1 MSRKTLFAAALIA
14 AFAASACTDIQTPPT
29 ASAVSARAPAQRF
42 QLRVSLYPWVP
53 DPESLVRWI
62 ETDFEAAHPTI
73 DLVVR
78 PLNRSY
84 DWMPEYTG
92 DLAYEIDKSVAALT
106 GGGADAQHLVEVD
119 AMILGELAGRG
130 ALAPF
135 GLPDA
140 DFLPF
145 AREAVTYGGV
155 TYGVPHWTCGY
166 FVISE
171 DADVREAK
179 NAYQLATGLRDA
191 RTPRVDL
198 VGDLDGSWDAITVYL
213 DGFRDTWPGRGLQD
227 ALSHTELD
235 PAVEASF
242 RALGS
247 ACEKDGVNH
256 CGSDGVDLF
265 ATGRADAL
273 VGYSERL
280 NPILSHPGRAV
291 GTLHLASATLGGG
304 DHPALF
310 TDALVMSPGCSTA
323 QCRDAARQFAAYYT
337 SDRVFEVV
345 LMSRD
350 GAPGAT
356 PRYLLPSTASA
367 FAYGA
372 VAADPL
378 YQQLREEIRGGVS
391 FPNHGVA
398 AARDRGAIQAALREA
413 LGIPAD

>member
-1 MSRKTLFAAALIA
+1 MYIKRNLAAVLVAALVAGACGDIA
-14 AFAASACTDIQTPPT
+14 QSPT
-29 ASAVSARAPAQRF
+29 AAPALAKAPERF

-53 DPESLVRWI
+53 DAESLVRWI
-62 ETDFEAAHPTI
+62 EADFEATHPTV

-78 PLNRSY
+78 PLNQSY
-84 DWMPEYTG
+84 DWMPEYVG
-92 DLAYEIDKSVAALT
+92 DLAYEIDKSVLALT

-119 AMILGELAGRG
+119 AMILGELAKRG

-135 GLPDA
+135 GLANA

-155 TYGVPHWTCGY
+155 EYGVPHWTCGY
-166 FVISE
+166 FIISE
-171 DADVREAK
+171 DADVRQAK
-179 NAYQLATGLRDA
+179 STHQLATALRDA

-213 DGFRDTWPGRGLQD
+213 DAFRDTWPGRSLND
-227 ALSHTELD
+227 ALSHTQLD
-235 PAVEASF
+235 PTVEASF
-242 RALGS
+242 RSLGS

-265 ATGRADAL
+265 ATGQADAL
-273 VGYSERL
+273 IGYSERL
-280 NPILSHPGRAV
+280 NPILSHPGRSV

-378 YQQLREEIRGGVS
+378 YQQLREEIRGGVA
-391 FPNHGVA
+391 FPNHGVP

>member
-1 MSRKTLFAAALIA
+1 MSRNHISAAMLFAALAT
-14 AFAASACTDIQTPPT
+14 SACSDVQTAPT
-29 ASAVSARAPAQRF
+29 ASPVAAKAPAERF

-53 DPESLVRWI
+53 DAESLVRWI
-62 ETDFEAAHPTI
+62 EADFEATHPTI

-78 PLNRSY
+78 PLNQSY

-92 DLAYEIDKSVAALT
+92 DLAYEIDKTVQSLT

-119 AMILGELAGRG
+119 AMILGELARRG

-135 GLPDA
+135 GLAQA

-155 TYGVPHWTCGY
+155 EYGVPHWTCGY

-171 DADVREAK
+171 DADVRQAR
-179 NAYQLATGLRDA
+179 NAYQLAGTLRDA

-198 VGDLDGSWDAITVYL
+198 VGDLDGSWDAISVYL
-213 DGFRDTWPGRGLQD
+213 DGHRDTWPGRSLQD
-227 ALSHTELD
+227 ALLHTELD
-235 PAVEASF
+235 PAVAASF
-242 RALGS
+242 RALGT
-247 ACEKDGVNH
+247 ACEKDGVNY

-265 ATGRADAL
+265 ATGQADAL
-273 VGYSERL
+273 IGYSERL
-280 NPILSHPGRAV
+280 NPILSHPGRSV
-291 GTLHLASATLGGG
+291 ETLHVASATLGGG

-310 TDALVMSPGCSTA
+310 TDALVKSPGCTTA
-323 QCRDAARQFAAYYT
+323 QCSEAARAFAAYYT

-356 PRYLLPSTASA
+356 PRYLLPSTGSA

-372 VAADPL
+372 VGADPL
-378 YQQLREEIRGGVS
+378 YQQLRREIEGGVA
-391 FPNHGVA
+391 FPNHGVL
-398 AARDRGAIQAALREA
+398 AARDRGAIQAGLRQA
-413 LGIPAD
+413 LGITD

>member
-1 MSRKTLFAAALIA
+1 MLLAALA
-14 AFAASACTDIQTPPT
+14 AGACGDVQTAPT
-29 ASAVSARAPAQRF
+29 APALAAKAPAERF

-53 DPESLVRWI
+53 DAESLVRWI
-62 ETDFEAAHPTI
+62 EADFEASHPAI

-92 DLAYEIDKSVAALT
+92 DLAYEIDRSVAALT
-106 GGGADAQHLVEVD
+106 GGGDDAWHLVEVD
-119 AMILGELAGRG
+119 AMILGELARRG

-135 GLPDA
+135 GLADA
-140 DFLPF
+140 RFLPF
-145 AREAVTYGGV
+145 ARQAVTYAGV
-155 TYGVPHWTCGY
+155 EYGVPHWTCGY

-171 DADVREAK
+171 QGAVKDARNVH
-179 NAYQLATGLRDA
+179 QLVSTLRDA
-191 RTPRVDL
+191 GTPRVDV

-213 DGFRDTWPGRGLQD
+213 DGYRDTWPRRTLQD

-235 PAVEASF
+235 PTVEASF

-265 ATGRADAL
+265 ATGGADAL
-273 VGYSERL
+273 IGYSERL
-280 NPILSHPGRAV
+280 NPILSHPGRTV
-291 GTLHLASATLGGG
+291 DDLHVASATLGGG

-310 TDALVMSPGCSTA
+310 TDALVMSPGCGTA
-323 QCRDAARQFAAYYT
+323 QCRDAARAFAAYYT
-337 SDRVFEVV
+337 SDRVFETV

-350 GAPGAT
+350 AGPSAT

-367 FAYGA
+367 FEYGA

-378 YQQLREEIRGGVS
+378 YQQLRREIEGGVS
-391 FPNHGVA
+391 FPNHGVP
-398 AARDRGAIQAALREA
+398 AAREAGAIQARLREA
-413 LGIPAD
+413 LGIAGD

>member
-1 MSRKTLFAAALIA
+1 MRRTRIAVAALA
-14 AFAASACTDIQTPPT
+14 VAFSASACADTSSSPT
-29 ASAVSARAPAQRF
+29 AAAVAAKAPAERF

-53 DPESLVRWI
+53 DAESLVRWI
-62 ETDFEAAHPTI
+62 EADFEASHPDI

-84 DWMPEYTG
+84 DWMPEYVG
-92 DLAYEIDKSVAALT
+92 DLAYEIDRSVAALT
-106 GGGADAQHLVEVD
+106 GGGADSQHLVEVD
-119 AMILGELAGRG
+119 AMILGELAQRG

-135 GLPDA
+135 GLADA

-155 TYGVPHWTCGY
+155 EYGVPHWTCGY

-171 DADVREAK
+171 QAGVKDAR
-179 NAYQLATGLRDA
+179 NAHQLVNALRDA

-198 VGDLDGSWDAITVYL
+198 VGDLDGSWDAVTVYL
-213 DGFRDTWPGRGLQD
+213 DGHRDTWPGRSLQD

-235 PAVEASF
+235 PAVESSF
-242 RALGS
+242 RALRP

-256 CGSDGVDLF
+256 CGSDGVELF
-265 ATGRADAL
+265 ATGQADAL
-273 VGYSERL
+273 IGYSERL
-280 NPILSHPGRAV
+280 NPILSHPGRSV
-291 GTLHLASATLGGG
+291 GGLHVASATLGGG

-310 TDALVMSPGCSTA
+310 TDALVMSPGCSTT
-323 QCRDAARQFAAYYT
+323 QCRDAARRFAAYYT

-350 GAPGAT
+350 VGPSAT

-378 YQQLREEIRGGVS
+378 YRQLGEEIRGGVS
-391 FPNHGVA
+391 FPNHGIP
-398 AARDRGAIQAALREA
+398 AARDRGAIRAELREA
-413 LGIPAD
+413 LGISGE